1 MHLST
6 GGSSSPG
13 SMRDIEFRQVRSIEG
28 LPDGGPR
35 TQEQPASHTCPASST
50 TSPNFARTETSGHKA
65 EELFCLWNVLSDL
78 IAPPP
83 NSVLPALPVAVRLH
97 ARCGRVLSSPPKWR
111 TAACSSSEKSTAAR
125 IGEDHDLAL
134 CRYPACHGECGS
146 RAPPQQS
153 PPRFVPER
161 RPRPAG
167 DSHARLGHDRRWPY
181 T

>member
-28 LPDGGPR
+28 LPEGGPR

-78 IAPPP
+78 IRAAAEQRLAGPSRGSSTPCTMRAGTLLTAEMADRRVLILGKIHGCTDRRRSRPRSMPVSSLPWRVWLPRAATAVAAAFRAGAPPAASRRFP
-83 NSVLPALPVAVRLH
+83 
-97 ARCGRVLSSPPKWR
+97 CPPW
-111 TAACSSSEKSTAAR
+111 A
-125 IGEDHDLAL
+125 
-134 CRYPACHGECGS
+134 
-146 RAPPQQS
+146 
-153 PPRFVPER
+153 
-161 RPRPAG
+161 
-167 DSHARLGHDRRWPY
+167 
-181 T
+181 